1 MRQLFVITLALITL
15 GCYSQSKQ
23 QKVTIIASDF
33 YINGET
39 NINQFECGLKQI
51 NSSDPIIISST
62 WSEGTIRFEG
72 LTLKYQISDFKCEI
86 AAMNRDLHSTLNAK
100 EYPNLFLKINDIQIH
115 KDNTEIERLRVSS
128 NVSITLSGKEV
139 DYKIKNGE
147 VINYSESL
155 LSLSGKQTLK
165 MTDFG
170 ITPPSKFFGM
180 IQVTDELDINFEILI
195 SVSSEKK

>member
-1 MRQLFVITLALITL
+1 MKQIFQIALLFVTLCA
-15 GCYSQSKQ
+15 YSQSKQ
-23 QKVTIIASDF
+23 QEVTIMASDF
-33 YINGET
+33 FINGET
-39 NINQFECGLKQI
+39 NVNQFKCGLKQI

-62 WSEGTIRFEG
+62 WSEGTILFEG
-72 LTLKYQISDFKCEI
+72 LMLKYQISDFKCEI
-86 AAMNRDLHSTLNAK
+86 AAMNKDLHSTLNAD
-100 EYPNLFLKINDIQIH
+100 EYPKLFLKINDIQIH

-139 DYKIKNGE
+139 DYEIKNGE

-155 LSLSGKQTLK
+155 LSLSGKQSLK

-180 IQVTDELDINFEILI
+180 IQVTDKLDVNFEILI
-195 SVSSEKK
+195 SVSSEEK

>member
-1 MRQLFVITLALITL
+1 M
-15 GCYSQSKQ
+15 
-23 QKVTIIASDF
+23 ASDF

-39 NINQFECGLKQI
+39 NVNHFTCGLKQI

-62 WSEGTIRFEG
+62 WSEGTILFEG
-72 LTLKYQISDFKCEI
+72 LMLKYQLTDFKCEI
-86 AAMNRDLHSTLNAK
+86 AAMNRDLQATLNADIF
-100 EYPNLFLKINDIQIH
+100 PNLFLKINDIQIH

-128 NVSITLSGKEV
+128 NVSITISGKEV
-139 DYKIKNGE
+139 DYEIQYGE

-155 LSLSGKQTLK
+155 LSLSGEQTLK

-180 IQVTDELDINFEILI
+180 IQVTDELDVSFEILI
-195 SVSSEKK
+195 SVSDEKK

>member
-1 MRQLFVITLALITL
+1 LRLLFQITLVVITLN
-15 GCYSQSKQ
+15 CYSQSKQ
-23 QKVTIIASDF
+23 QEVTIIASDF

-39 NINQFECGLKQI
+39 NVNQFECGLKQI
-51 NSSDPIIISST
+51 NSSAPIIIFST
-62 WSEGTIRFEG
+62 WSEGTILFEG
-72 LTLKYQISDFKCEI
+72 LMLKYQISNFKCEI
-86 AAMNRDLHSTLNAK
+86 AAMNKDLHSTLNAN
-100 EYPNLFLKINDIQIH
+100 EYPNLYLKINDIQIH

-139 DYKIKNGE
+139 DYEIKNGE

-155 LSLSGKQTLK
+155 LSLSGKQSLK

-180 IQVTDELDINFEILI
+180 IQVTDKLDVNFEILI
-195 SVSSEKK
+195 SVSNGKK

>member
-1 MRQLFVITLALITL
+1 M
-15 GCYSQSKQ
+15 
-23 QKVTIIASDF
+23 ASDF

-39 NINQFECGLKQI
+39 NVNQFKCGLKQI

-62 WSEGTIRFEG
+62 WSEGTILFEG
-72 LTLKYQISDFKCEI
+72 LMLKYQISDFKCEI
-86 AAMNRDLHSTLNAK
+86 AAMNGDLQSTLNADK
-100 EYPNLFLKINDIQIH
+100 FPNLFLKINDIQIH

-139 DYKIKNGE
+139 DYEIKNGE

-155 LSLSGKQTLK
+155 LSLSGKQSLK

-195 SVSSEKK
+195 SVTSEKK